1 MDILDSK
8 TRESIEWDALLSELS
23 TRAGSE
29 PGKKFAASITP
40 LAAEDARSRC
50 ALISEIKE
58 GLIQGKWC
66 DFSPLADVTGDTLRA
81 SKGSVLSLS
90 VLFTVRGTV
99 RAFGDIQSF
108 YLDNSEMLPLS
119 CALASQMPP
128 CPELRATLSKAFTDD
143 GDINGATYPQ
153 IGRIDH
159 AIRDTKHSIEQTLS
173 KIIHSQNMDDVLQEK
188 MHTIRNDRYCL
199 LVKANMK
206 GRCRGTV
213 QDVSGSSSTLFIEP
227 EQIAHLNDEL
237 LMKRAERER
246 EIEKIIADLSEI
258 AGAHHEE
265 IRVNTALA
273 AQLDFLQG
281 AAKFSRDIKGSA
293 PEISDKPV
301 IDLVRARHPLLQLL
315 IGDKNVANDI
325 SLGKKANCI
334 VITGANTGGKTVL
347 LKCLGLSAL
356 CAAHGLH
363 IAASPDSTVGIF
375 NRVTAD
381 IGDDQ
386 NLEMSL
392 STFSGQIVALNSMLE
407 TCGDRTLI
415 LLDEIMAGTNPRHGA
430 ALAQSILESF
440 VARGGKVAV
449 STHYPELRNLAV
461 DDARFANAS
470 VAFNIDSLQPTYELI
485 NGIPGAS
492 FTFEIAQKY
501 GVSDHI
507 IGRARQITSS
517 DELSTEALLEKIN
530 QYKDAIA
537 LEKKEVERLGAEL
550 SEEKKRYEEMRR
562 LLKDE
567 TRKVKKAEGVAFI
580 DEIRKFREIAA
591 ERIREIHTAGGKRA
605 EEIRD
610 ELSRIEQ
617 RTAESMKRDTRE
629 ALSESE
635 RKAPSG
641 VIEPGTRVLIVPLEK
656 EGVIEESNAG
666 KRTAVVRLGSIFSR
680 YSYDDLLITGKEKES
695 APAKKFRPAK
705 GSSSQERIAVTIQTP
720 QNTVDLRG
728 MRADE
733 ALSFLDES
741 LDRMTRSNIPSA
753 VVIHGHGTGALKTA
767 VRQYLKKSP
776 YSAGFRPGEQSEG
789 GDGVSIVMIG

>member
-8 TRESIEWDALLSELS
+8 TRESIEWDALLAELS
-23 TRAGSE
+23 ERAGSG
-29 PGKKFAASITP
+29 PGKKFANTITP
-40 LAAEDARSRC
+40 LSADGARNRC

-66 DFSPLADVTGDTLRA
+66 DFSALHDVTMETLRA

-90 VLFTVRGTV
+90 VLFTVRETV
-99 RAFGDIQSF
+99 RACGAVQGF
-108 YLDNSEMLPLS
+108 YLDNSTLFPLA
-119 CALASQMPP
+119 CALAAEMPP
-128 CPELRATLSKAFTDD
+128 CPELRTTLTKAFTDD

-153 IGRIDH
+153 IGRIDR
-159 AIRDTKHSIEQTLS
+159 AIRDAKHAIEQTLS
-173 KIIHSQNMDDVLQEK
+173 KLIHSQNMDDVLQEK
-188 MHTIRNDRYCL
+188 MHTIRNDRYCV

-206 GRCRGTV
+206 GRCKGTV
-213 QDVSGSSSTLFIEP
+213 QDISGSSATLFIEP

-258 AGAHHEE
+258 TGAHHTE
-265 IRVNTALA
+265 IAQNIAAA

-281 AAKFSRDIKGSA
+281 AAKLSRDIKGSA

-315 IGDKNVANDI
+315 IGAKNVANDI

-347 LKCLGLSAL
+347 LKCLGLAAL
-356 CAAHGLH
+356 STAHGLH

-375 NRVTAD
+375 NQVTAD

-392 STFSGQIVALNSMLE
+392 STFSGQIVALNIMLDS
-407 TCGDRTLI
+407 CDDRTLI

-430 ALAQSILESF
+430 ALAQSMLESF
-440 VARGGKVAV
+440 VARGAKIAV

-461 DDARFANAS
+461 ENHRFANAS

-501 GVSDHI
+501 GVSDMI
-507 IGRARQITSS
+507 IARARQITSS
-517 DELSTEALLEKIN
+517 DELSTEALIEKIN
-530 QYKDAIA
+530 QYKDEIA
-537 LEKKEVERLGAEL
+537 LEKNEVQRLSAEL
-550 SEEKKRYEEMRR
+550 SAEKSRYEEMRR
-562 LLKDE
+562 NLKDE
-567 TRKVKKAEGVAFI
+567 TRKVKKGEGVAFI
-580 DEIRKFREIAA
+580 DEIRKYREIAA
-591 ERIREIHTAGGKRA
+591 DRIREIHSAGGKRA

-610 ELSRIEQ
+610 ELARIENTISSSVQ
-617 RTAESMKRDTRE
+617 RDTRE
-629 ALSESE
+629 ALSESQK
-635 RKAPSG
+635 KAPTG
-641 VIEPGTRVLIVPLEK
+641 EIPAGTKVMIIPLEK
-656 EGVIEESNAG
+656 EGIIEESNSG

-680 YSYDDLLITGKEKES
+680 YSYDDLLITGQAEA
-695 APAKKFRPAK
+695 APEKKFRPAK
-705 GSSSQERIAVTIQTP
+705 GAAPSDKIAVTIQTP
-720 QNTVDLRG
+720 NNTVDLRG
-728 MRADE
+728 MRTDE

-741 LDRMTRSNIPSA
+741 LDRMTRNNIPAA
-753 VVIHGHGTGALKTA
+753 VVIHGHGTGALKAA

-776 YSAGFRPGEQSEG
+776 YCIDYRAGEQNEG
-789 GDGVSIVMIG
+789 GDGVSIVRIG